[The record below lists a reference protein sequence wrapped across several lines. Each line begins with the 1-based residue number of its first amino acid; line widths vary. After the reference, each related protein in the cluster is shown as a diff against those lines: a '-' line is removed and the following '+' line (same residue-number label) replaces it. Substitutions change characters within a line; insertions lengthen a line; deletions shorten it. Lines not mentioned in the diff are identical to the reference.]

1 MAWLE
6 RPAMDVS
13 RPIYWINGLAVIGK
27 STIARTVAEQV
38 NDLGLPMASFFF
50 ARHNDALSNAKLFVT
65 SIAFRLAEIFPKFM
79 ETVSNA
85 LKADGTLPGKSLDT
99 QFTYLF
105 FRPLQSLALNHP
117 LVLVVDALDE
127 CDAKDA
133 QTILNNVVSH
143 CARIPMLR
151 ILITSRPENHITSV
165 FKRANNIEKV
175 ILHDIDSGVVAQD
188 IQHYL
193 ECQLKRIHEWDE
205 FLSIPPNWP
214 SLIDLK
220 ALVHKSGRLFIWAA
234 TAVKFIG
241 DTHILNPEGQ
251 LQIILNRSV
260 SSQKPY
266 AELDELYHMVLSKGV
281 SNPDCMLDFRLVLAT
296 VVLLQKPMSL
306 LTLFKFLQIT
316 DIRNLLI
323 HIQSIIPLPHD
334 LEGKVEIYHPSFS
347 DFITDGSW
355 CHDDRFRVDVAGCE
369 RQMSLHC
376 LELLTTDLPDAVYE
390 IVPWHSLNA
399 SIANLTTKLTSVVG
413 LEVQYP
419 CQFWASHL
427 GKVEVVDEKL
437 GLALEK
443 FTGVGMG
450 ERKGYLLKWVM
461 VMSMMGGMHDAIRS
475 LQGLLP
481 WLVSM
486 EVLCIR
492 MLLIDPCIEVIKVSN
507 GHLHHYE

>member
-1 MAWLE
+1 M
-6 RPAMDVS
+6 
-13 RPIYWINGLAVIGK
+13 
-27 STIARTVAEQV
+27 T
-38 NDLGLPMASFFF
+38 SFFF
-50 ARHNDALSNAKLFVT
+50 VCHNDALSNAKLFVT

-79 ETVSNA
+79 ESVINV
-85 LKADGTLPGKSLDT
+85 LKTDGTLPGKSFDT

-105 FRPLQSLALNHP
+105 FRPLQSLALNQP
-117 LVLVVDALDE
+117 LVLVIDALDE
-127 CDAKDA
+127 CDTKDA
-133 QTILNNVVSH
+133 QTVLNNVVSH

-175 ILHDIDSGVVAQD
+175 ILHDIDSGVVVQG
-188 IQHYL
+188 IQYYL
-193 ECQLKRIHEWDE
+193 ECKLKSICEQDE
-205 FLSIPPNWP
+205 FPSIPPNWP
-214 SLIDLK
+214 SPIDLK
-220 ALVHKSGRLFIWAA
+220 ILVHKSGRLFIWAA

-241 DTHILNPEGQ
+241 DIHILNPEGQ
-251 LQIILNRSV
+251 LQIILDRSA
-260 SSQKPY
+260 SSQKPC

-281 SNPDCMLDFRLVLAT
+281 SNPDCMLDFHVLAT
-296 VVLLQKPMSL
+296 IVLLWNPMSL
-306 LTLFKFLQIT
+306 QTVSKFLQIP

-323 HIQSIIPLPHD
+323 HIQSIIPLPQD
-334 LEGKVEIYHPSFS
+334 PEGKVEIYHPSFP
-347 DFITDGSW
+347 DFITDSSR

-369 RQMSLHC
+369 MQMSLHC
-376 LELLTTDLPDAVYE
+376 LELLTTGLPDAVYE

-413 LEVQYP
+413 LEVQYA

-450 ERKGYLLKWVM
+450 AGKGYLLKWVM
-461 VMSMMGGMHDAIRS
+461 VMSMMGGVHDAIRS

-507 GHLHHYE
+507 GHLHHSE

>member
-1 MAWLE
+1 MSGLQ
-6 RPAMDVS
+6 RPITDVS
-13 RPIYWINGLAVIGK
+13 RPIYPINWFNGLPDIGK

-38 NDLGLPMASFFF
+38 NGLALPMTSFFF
-50 ARHNDALSNAKLFVT
+50 VCHNDALSNAKLFVT

-85 LKADGTLPGKSLDT
+85 LKADGTLPSKSLDT

-105 FRPLQSLALNHP
+105 FRPLQSLALSQP
-117 LVLVVDALDE
+117 LILVIDALDE
-127 CDAKDA
+127 CDTKDA

-151 ILITSRPENHITSV
+151 LLITSRPENHITSV

-241 DTHILNPEGQ
+241 DTHILDPEGQ

-334 LEGKVEIYHPSFS
+334 LEGKVEIYHTSFS

-355 CHDDRFRVDVAGCE
+355 CHDDKIRVD
-369 RQMSLHC
+369 
-376 LELLTTDLPDAVYE
+376 
-390 IVPWHSLNA
+390 
-399 SIANLTTKLTSVVG
+399 
-413 LEVQYP
+413 
-419 CQFWASHL
+419 
-427 GKVEVVDEKL
+427 
-437 GLALEK
+437 LAAC
-443 FTGVGMG
+443 G
-450 ERKGYLLKWVM
+450 R
-461 VMSMMGGMHDAIRS
+461 
-475 LQGLLP
+475 
-481 WLVSM
+481 
-486 EVLCIR
+486 
-492 MLLIDPCIEVIKVSN
+492 
-507 GHLHHYE
+507 